1 MSVCPYAAALAAE
14 PQAQY
19 RTLPPL
25 SWDSAWQCWVAATPQ
40 VVREA
45 LLNADLGVRPA
56 DEPVPAA
63 LLETPMAPLFA
74 GLARMRDGEDHHTL
88 KAALQR
94 ALASCDDTLIQQ
106 TAAQCA
112 ARLAPS
118 ASAAAAIT
126 RFNYGLPVC
135 TLGAL
140 LGVPDAQ
147 WQRLIDDSLDFVR
160 CIAPGGTPPQLAR
173 GISAAQRLCAR
184 LAAGNG
190 VLRKALA
197 REIGDAR
204 LELANALG
212 LLFQAC
218 EATAGWIGQAF
229 LLARQGGEVDTA
241 LDRVRA
247 LTPPIQNTRRF
258 VLRETQ
264 LAGCTLRV
272 GQTVLLLLG
281 TDGELAFGAGAHRCP
296 GERWARIIARCGVAH
311 LCSLDIDERA
321 LKQVQ
326 WRSSHNARVPEFYR

>member
-1 MSVCPYAAALAAE
+1 MAMLGGRY
-14 PQAQY
+14 
-19 RTLPPL
+19 
-25 SWDSAWQCWVAATPQ
+25 VA
-40 VVREA
+40 VGEEA

-56 DEPVPAA
+56 DEPVPTA

-74 GLARMRDGEDHHTL
+74 GLARMRDGESIARLT
-88 KAALQR
+88 ALQR

-112 ARLAPS
+112 ARLAPK
-118 ASAAAAIT
+118 AAEAAAIT

-140 LGVPDAQ
+140 LGVPEAQ
-147 WQRLIDDSLDFVR
+147 WQHLIDDSLDFVR
-160 CIAPGGTPPQLAR
+160 CIAPAAR
-173 GISAAQRLCAR
+173 RSSWHAALRR
-184 LAAGNG
+184 HSGSVPGWRREWRAAPGPG
-190 VLRKALA
+190 A
-197 REIGDAR
+197 EIGDAR
-204 LELANALG
+204 LVSANALG

-218 EATAGWIGQAF
+218 EATAGWIGLAY
-229 LLARQGGEVDTA
+229 LLARQNGEVDTA

-281 TDGELAFGAGAHRCP
+281 ADGELAFGAGAHRCP

-321 LKQVQ
+321 LESVR
-326 WRSSHNARVPEFYR
+326 WRHSYNARVPEFYR